1 MDKGQQRQQR
11 LNEDV
16 TVAVVLLLDRVTPYS
31 TMPWSLDGG
40 VGWIERSDVALRDE
54 LITQKQEL

>member
-16 TVAVVLLLDRVTPYS
+16 TVAVVLLLDRVH
-31 TMPWSLDGG
+31 GE
-40 VGWIERSDVALRDE
+40 I
-54 LITQKQEL
+54 